1 MIATARKLMAD
12 EPSETDLRRSVSSAY
27 YAVFHHLCASFSTIV
42 LHPADAEFAR
52 AKSQAYRYV
61 DHGPAKKS
69 CEEVHTKGRN
79 FPPGI
84 VAFADTFV
92 ELQRYRIEADYQP
105 TVAFDAALARSLVED
120 AEKAIAAHDSES
132 HEARRAFA
140 VFVALRAKGR
150 PA

>member
-1 MIATARKLMAD
+1 MIATARKLLAG
-12 EPSETDLRRSVSSAY
+12 EPCETDLRRAISTAY
-27 YAVFHHLCASFSTIV
+27 YALFHHLCASFSSVV
-42 LHPADAEFAR
+42 LHPPGADFAR
-52 AKSQAYRYV
+52 ARTQAYRYIE
-61 DHGPAKKS
+61 HGQAKRS
-69 CEEVHTKGRN
+69 CDEVRTGTRG
-79 FPPGI
+79 FPPAI
-84 VAFADTFV
+84 MAFATTFV
-92 ELQRYRIEADYQP
+92 ALQRYRIEADYQP